1 VIGID
6 RKRDQVSLRFRENAS
21 IDPERLARFVSSQ
34 RGAQFTPAGVLKF
47 NLKALRADEVIAS
60 LRSLLDQLAGSAVD
74 PVRAD

>member
-1 VIGID
+1 
-6 RKRDQVSLRFRENAS
+6 VSLRFRENAS

-47 NLKALRADEVIAS
+47 NLKALRAEEVIAS

>member
-1 VIGID
+1 
-6 RKRDQVSLRFRENAS
+6 VSLRFRENAS